1 MKNLKSILL
10 LTILLLPAL
19 ALAADL
25 AGIAVILKTSGGVEH
40 KANKAEA
47 WTAAAQGQVLSS
59 GDALR
64 TSRGGE
70 VAILFVDDKSLL
82 KLAEETEITIQASAE
97 GRTVSKRIWMGAG
110 DLWAKVTKQDDP
122 HFQVETPTSVASVKG
137 SVFYSQERPGT
148 GNRLFAISG
157 RYAYGNEF
165 GQIELGGGSTGLS
178 DGLKAPVS
186 RPNRDDEIPDFGGV
200 NGYGQLDEDGE
211 RVIRIG
217 FQNEDDETRIL
228 VIPLEQPE

>member
-1 MKNLKSILL
+1 MKILKSILL
-10 LTILLLPAL
+10 LSFLLLPTL
-19 ALAADL
+19 ALAAEL
-25 AGIAVILKTSGGVEH
+25 SGIAVILKTAGSVQH
-40 KANKAEA
+40 KANKTEV
-47 WTAAAQGQVLSS
+47 WAAAQQGQVLSS

-64 TSRGGE
+64 TLTGGE

-110 DLWAKVTKQDDP
+110 DLWAKVTKQDNP

-165 GQIELGGGSTGLS
+165 GQIELSGGSTGLS
-178 DGLKAPVS
+178 DGLKMPVS
-186 RPNRDDEIPDFGGV
+186 RSTRDDELPAFGGV

-217 FQNEDDETRIL
+217 FQNEDDETRTL